1 MKRLMNDFAS
11 QDLLLI
17 CRDYMPPGPPSALCG
32 MFYIKSHCSNSS
44 NQMNEEWILYTF
56 PKSRIR
62 SSTACEVVL
71 CAVFLMS
78 VLSYFSYSVTVFVSV
93 CCHWGVCMHV
103 ISMLQMRPQLF
114 VAVTVACVWHSYVL
128 WEAGGLTAQAVSEMK
143 NHHCKKC
150 DWTHAA
156 FHASEERQ
164 RLKMTKDRKERLKL
178 NEGFPL
184 LQEPSPPFSS
194 PLSSLLLS
202 SPLLHTQQPQCYDG
216 SDVGLG
222 GQTGS
227 APLPP
232 LCAYVNGEA
241 EKERGESYF

>member
-1 MKRLMNDFAS
+1 
-11 QDLLLI
+11 
-17 CRDYMPPGPPSALCG
+17 
-32 MFYIKSHCSNSS
+32 
-44 NQMNEEWILYTF
+44 
-56 PKSRIR
+56 
-62 SSTACEVVL
+62 
-71 CAVFLMS
+71 
-78 VLSYFSYSVTVFVSV
+78 
-93 CCHWGVCMHV
+93 
-103 ISMLQMRPQLF
+103 
-114 VAVTVACVWHSYVL
+114 
-128 WEAGGLTAQAVSEMK
+128 
-143 NHHCKKC
+143 
-150 DWTHAA
+150 
-156 FHASEERQ
+156 
-164 RLKMTKDRKERLKL
+164 MTKDRKERLKL